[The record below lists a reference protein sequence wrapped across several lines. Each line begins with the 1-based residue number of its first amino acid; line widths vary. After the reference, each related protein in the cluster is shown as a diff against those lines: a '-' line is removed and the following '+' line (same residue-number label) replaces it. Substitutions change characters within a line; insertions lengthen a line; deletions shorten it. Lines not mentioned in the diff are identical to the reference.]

1 MFKKHQKTFLILT
14 FFCLANLGFGQD
26 KYQEVQKNIQTFYEV
41 YKQVN
46 ANYVDEIDTGKFL
59 KSGINGM
66 LKTLDPYTVLFEKDD
81 TRELDILKYGKYTG
95 IGVQVSMEDEKITV
109 MSLIEDAPA
118 HRKGIQIGDILL
130 EINGVSVED
139 KTLKQGQK
147 LLRVPLGTEISLKIK
162 RFAEEEPLDYT
173 LKTEEIK
180 IDNVP
185 YSGFVS
191 EDVGYIKLTKFS
203 RSSDYEVRE
212 AILKLQEEGNLN
224 GLILDLRG
232 NPGGLLDVAVK
243 ILSCFLP
250 PNKLVVYTKPKSETG
265 KRNYYTS
272 GKPVFPDK
280 PLAILVDKG
289 SASASEIVAGAIQ
302 DLDRGIVIGTTT
314 YGKGL
319 VQSEVSLKSGDVLK
333 ITTAK
338 YYVPSGRCVQKIDYS
353 QNEVF
358 EENLS
363 ENQNQNLFTTLNG
376 RTVFGGQGVSPDVFF
391 EDEKEPK
398 LLSELRRKGMYSK
411 FIIEFLSRNL
421 EAKSLNE
428 NYFSDFIEFLEI
440 NSFSYTNRWEKN
452 LDTILMEV
460 NLPKSDSIIVSS
472 KVKELK
478 NVLISLKRKEFEQNK
493 QKITDALQIEFL
505 GHTSNF
511 ASKLEYSVKVD
522 PEINLAKDLLVNNSK
537 YQEKLFTTA
546 IIGQKETH

>member
-1 MFKKHQKTFLILT
+1 MFQKYQKTLFFLIFL
-14 FFCLANLGFGQD
+14 CLANIGFGQD
-26 KYQEVQKNIQTFYEV
+26 KYREVQKNLQNFYEV

-66 LKTLDPYTVLFEKDD
+66 LKTLDPYTVLFEKED

-95 IGVQVSMEDEKITV
+95 IGVQVSMEDEVITV
-109 MSLIEDAPA
+109 ISLIEDAPA

-130 EINGVSVED
+130 EINGVSMKN

-147 LLRVPLGTEISLKIK
+147 LLRVPLGSEISLKIK
-162 RFAEEEPLDYT
+162 RFTEDESLDYV
-173 LKTEEIK
+173 LKTEEIT
-180 IDNVP
+180 IHNVP
-185 YSGFVS
+185 YSGFV
-191 EDVGYIKLTKFS
+191 EEGIGYVKLTKFS

-212 AILKLQEEGNLN
+212 AILKLKEEGELN

-250 PNKLVVYTKPKSETG
+250 PNELVVYTKPKSATG
-265 KRNYYTS
+265 KRDYFTS
-272 GKPVFPDK
+272 GKPVFLDK
-280 PLAILVDKG
+280 PLAILVDEG

-319 VQSEVSLKSGDVLK
+319 VQSEISLKSGDVLK

-353 QNEVF
+353 KNDIF
-358 EENLS
+358 EEGFKIK
-363 ENQNQNLFTTLNG
+363 ENNSFTTLNG
-376 RTVFGGQGVSPDVFF
+376 RTVFGGQGVSPDVIFK
-391 EDEKEPK
+391 EEKEPK
-398 LLSELRRKGMYSK
+398 LLSELKRKGMYSK
-411 FIIEFLSRNL
+411 FITKYLSENP
-421 EAKSLNE
+421 EAKVLPESSFAEFVN
-428 NYFSDFIEFLEI
+428 FLEE
-440 NSFSYTNRWEKN
+440 NSFNYTNRWEKN
-452 LDTILMEV
+452 LDEILTEM
-460 NLPKSDSIIVSS
+460 NLPKMDSLNVSS
-472 KVKELK
+472 KVQELK
-478 NVLISLKRKEFEQNK
+478 NVLASLKQNEMELNK
-493 QKITDALQIEFL
+493 QKINDSLQIEFL
-505 GHTSNF
+505 GTTLNF

-522 PEINLAKDLLVNNSK
+522 SEIKLAKKLLVNNSK

-546 IIGQKETH
+546 IIGEKETH